1 MAYVPPPMSSQTGRW
16 LEIAGSFLLGGGV
29 VAVGYELAKGGT
41 PDAVVAD
48 ASARAQTA
56 SAAVAQADAPSEV
69 REVAAEG
76 EPSEVPEGEAIAVPQ
91 GELPPWRVPDETGT
105 YTAYPPMS
113 VPIPALTPEDELE
126 FPRHGLVTS
135 LAVIVRQ
142 RAELT
147 SPILG
152 ILRGGTRV
160 RVDAE
165 RSFGGGCS
173 QGWHKVFPRGWIC
186 LAAGLSTGSEPPQ
199 EEATIVEPDLDGAL
213 PYEYW
218 RVNADMT
225 PFFHRLPSFGEQDAA
240 DHAGA
245 AWLADKGRV
254 PMPTAPAERPE
265 DVPAVVKEYMNAG
278 FYVTKAGEE
287 VKSERRFLR
296 TTRGSY
302 ARKYQLG
309 QKAPAKFKGKLVAS
323 AEDMPIYFIRRE
335 MPLMKR
341 EPAGSDVLVKTETMP
356 ERLGTWKFVKK
367 LHVGT
372 VDYYE
377 DADGLLMRAYAVG
390 EAYKLKR
397 PPGVAPDEKWV
408 HIDLSEQ
415 TLVAYDGDTPVFA
428 TLVSTG
434 KTPGMTPVGVHRVQI
449 KHVATSMRDQ
459 PIEDEAYS
467 IDDVPWTQ
475 YFQGSVALHGAFW
488 HAGFGIERSHGCVN
502 LSPADARWLFGF
514 TEPALPEGWHAV
526 SGQWPRPDG
535 SPSGKAAKGSAVVVT
550 E

>member
-1 MAYVPPPMSSQTGRW
+1 MATSRGRW
-16 LEIAGSFLLGGGV
+16 LELAGSFLLGGGV
-29 VAVGYELAKGGT
+29 VAIGYE
-41 PDAVVAD
+41 VARP
-48 ASARAQTA
+48 SAPEG
-56 SAAVAQADAPSEV
+56 VAIAD
-69 REVAAEG
+69 EVAAEVPSAGAATAVAADPAVVATTDAPG
-76 EPSEVPEGEAIAVPQ
+76 EPPPAVPVD
-91 GELPPWRVPDETGT
+91 PAAAKPDFMTPDDRGS
-105 YTAYPPMS
+105 YTAFPPIEA
-113 VPIPALTPEDELE
+113 PPQALTPEDEAE

-135 LAVIVRQ
+135 LAVIVRA
-142 RAELT
+142 RPELT
-147 SPILG
+147 APIHG
-152 ILRGGTRV
+152 ILRGGTRI

-165 RSFGGGCS
+165 RTFGGGCS

-186 LAAGLSTGSEPPQ
+186 LAAGLSTGAEPPQ
-199 EEATIVEPDLDGAL
+199 TEANVVAPDLSAAL

-218 RVNADMT
+218 RVNNDGT
-225 PFFHRLPSFGEQDAA
+225 PFFHRLPSFGETDQA
-240 DHAGA
+240 DGAGA
-245 AWLADKGRV
+245 AWIAENGRA
-254 PMPTAPAERPE
+254 PMPTAPADRPAE
-265 DVPAVVKEYMNAG
+265 VPAVVKEYMNAG

-287 VKSERRFLR
+287 LKSERRFLR

-309 QKAPAKFKGKLVAS
+309 QKEPPKFRGLLVDG
-323 AEDMPIYFIRRE
+323 AEGLPIHFIRRE

-341 EPAGSDVLVKTETMP
+341 EAEGSDVLVKTDTMP
-356 ERLGTWKFVKK
+356 ERLGTWKFVRK

-372 VDYYE
+372 VDYFE
-377 DADGLLMRAYAVG
+377 DADGMLMRAYAVG
-390 EAYKLKR
+390 EAHKIKR
-397 PPGVAPDEKWV
+397 PPGVAPTEHWV
-408 HIDLSEQ
+408 HVDLSEQ
-415 TLVAYDGDTPVFA
+415 TLVAYDGDVPVFA

-434 KTPGMTPVGVHRVQI
+434 KEPGMTPVGVHRVQI

-514 TEPALPEGWHAV
+514 TEPLLPAGWQAIA
-526 SGQWPRPDG
+526 
-535 SPSGKAAKGSAVVVT
+535 PSGSAKGSAVVVT

>member
-1 MAYVPPPMSSQTGRW
+1 MATQRGRW
-16 LEIAGSFLLGGGV
+16 LELAGSFLLGGGV
-29 VAVGYELAKGGT
+29 VALGYEWSRPASPPEPVAAATVAEPTADAKKPLVGPEPGPT
-41 PDAVVAD
+41 PDSTELTPPID
-48 ASARAQTA
+48 
-56 SAAVAQADAPSEV
+56 
-69 REVAAEG
+69 VAAIPDYLRPDEG
-76 EPSEVPEGEAIAVPQ
+76 GSYTGFAPFEMP
-91 GELPPWRVPDETGT
+91 LPP
-105 YTAYPPMS
+105 
-113 VPIPALTPEDELE
+113 LTPEDEAE

-135 LAVIVRQ
+135 LAVIVRS

-147 SPILG
+147 SPIHG

-186 LAAGLSTGSEPPQ
+186 LNAGLDTGSEPPQ
-199 EEATIVEPDLDGAL
+199 SEATIVAPDLAGIL

-218 RVNADMT
+218 RVNGDAT
-225 PFFHRLPSFGEQDAA
+225 PFFHRLPTFGETDQADAA
-240 DHAGA
+240 GQ
-245 AWLADKGRV
+245 AWRAEHGREPV
-254 PMPTAPAERPE
+254 PMSGDDKPP

-287 VKSERRFLR
+287 LKSERRFLR
-296 TTRGSY
+296 TTRGAY
-302 ARKYQLG
+302 VRKYQLG
-309 QKAPAKFKGKLVAS
+309 QKEAPKFRGKLVS
-323 AEDMPIYFIRRE
+323 GAEALPIYFIRRE
-335 MPLMKR
+335 MPFMRR
-341 EPAGSDVLVKTETMP
+341 ESENSDVLIKTEAMP
-356 ERLGTWKFVKK
+356 ERLATWKFVRK

-377 DADGLLMRAYAVG
+377 DEQGQLMRAYAVA
-390 EAYKLKR
+390 EAHKIKR
-397 PPGVAPDEKWV
+397 PPGVGQAEHWV
-408 HIDLSEQ
+408 HVDLSEQ

-434 KTPGMTPVGVHRVQI
+434 KQPGMTPVGVHRVQI

-514 TEPALPEGWHAV
+514 TEPLLPAGWQAI
-526 SGQWPRPDG
+526 
-535 SPSGKAAKGSAVVVT
+535 SPSGSAKASAVVVT

>member
-1 MAYVPPPMSSQTGRW
+1 AAP
-16 LEIAGSFLLGGGV
+16 GG
-29 VAVGYELAKGGT
+29 ELS
-41 PDAVVAD
+41 PWRIAD
-48 ASARAQTA
+48 ASG
-56 SAAVAQADAPSEV
+56 S
-69 REVAAEG
+69 
-76 EPSEVPEGEAIAVPQ
+76 
-91 GELPPWRVPDETGT
+91 
-105 YTAYPPMS
+105 YTSFPPMA
-113 VPIPALTPEDELE
+113 VPIPALDGEAEAE
-126 FPRHGLVTS
+126 FPKHGLVTS

-142 RAELT
+142 RAELAA
-147 SPILG
+147 PIMG

-173 QGWHKVFPRGWIC
+173 QGWHKVYPRGWIC
-186 LAAGLSTGSEPPQ
+186 LAAGLSVGSEPPQ
-199 EEATIVEPDLDGAL
+199 DQATVVDPDLTGAL

-218 RVNADMT
+218 RVNAEMT

-240 DHAGA
+240 DHAGQ
-245 AWLADKGRV
+245 AWLAEKGKE
-254 PMPTAPAERPE
+254 PMPTASAERPE
-265 DVPAVVKEYMNAG
+265 EVPAVVKEYMNAG

-309 QKAPAKFKGKLVAS
+309 QKAPTKYQGKLVG
-323 AEDMPIYFIRRE
+323 EEGLPIYFIRRE
-335 MPLMKR
+335 MPLMRR

-356 ERLGTWKFVKK
+356 ERLGTWPFVRK

-372 VDYYE
+372 VDYFE
-377 DADGLLMRAYAVG
+377 DKDGLLMRAYAVG

-397 PPGVAPDEKWV
+397 PPSVAPGEHWV

-415 TLVAYDGDTPVFA
+415 VLVAYDGDTPVFA

-434 KTPGMTPVGVHRVQI
+434 KTPGMTPVGVHRVQM

-514 TEPALPEGWHAV
+514 TEPGLPEGWHAI
-526 SGQWPRPDG
+526 
-535 SPSGKAAKGSAVVVT
+535 SPTGRSSSPNAGKGSAIVVT

>member
-1 MAYVPPPMSSQTGRW
+1 MRSGIAERRGAAVGLAAAMTGSRNRW
-16 LEIAGSFLLGGGV
+16 LELAGAFLLGGAV
-29 VAVGYELAKGGT
+29 VAIGYELARPSQG
-41 PDAVVAD
+41 AVTVAD
-48 ASARAQTA
+48 ASAP
-56 SAAVAQADAPSEV
+56 SSVDAAVHVPASPQPQPLDTPTPQAEAGAPEPEPTPPDA
-69 REVAAEG
+69 R
-76 EPSEVPEGEAIAVPQ
+76 
-91 GELPPWRVPDETGT
+91 PPWRIPDEQGS
-105 YTAYPPMS
+105 YTAYGPVQVPLGPMS
-113 VPIPALTPEDELE
+113 TEDEAE

-135 LAVIVRQ
+135 LAVIVRS
-142 RAELT
+142 RPELT
-147 SPILG
+147 APIQG

-173 QGWHKVFPRGWIC
+173 QGWHKVWPRGWIC
-186 LAAGLSTGSEPPQ
+186 LAAGLATGSEPPQ
-199 EEATIVEPDLDGAL
+199 EEATVVEPALESPL

-218 RVNADMT
+218 RVNADAT
-225 PFFHRLPSFGEQDAA
+225 PFFHRLPSFGEQDQADAA
-240 DHAGA
+240 GK
-245 AWLADKGRV
+245 AWLAEHGRE
-254 PMPTAPAERPE
+254 PMPTAPAERPPE
-265 DVPAVVKEYMNAG
+265 VPAVVKEYMNAG

-309 QKAPAKFKGKLVAS
+309 QKEPPKFRGKLVDGEAGL
-323 AEDMPIYFIRRE
+323 PIYFVRRE
-335 MPLMKR
+335 MPLMRR
-341 EPAGSDVLVKTETMP
+341 EAPGSDVLVKTDVMP
-356 ERLGTWKFVKK
+356 ERLGTHAFVKR

-372 VDYYE
+372 VEYLE
-377 DADGLLMRAYAVG
+377 DAEGLLLRAYAVG

-397 PPGVAPDEKWV
+397 PPGVGPGEKWI

-415 TLVAYDGDTPVFA
+415 TLVAYEGDVPVFA

-434 KTPGMTPVGVHRVQI
+434 KSPGMTPVGVHRVQI

-459 PIEDEAYS
+459 PMEDEAYS

-475 YFQGSVALHGAFW
+475 YFSGSVALHGAFW

-514 TEPALPEGWHAV
+514 TEPALPEGWHAIA
-526 SGQWPRPDG
+526 
-535 SPSGKAAKGSAVVVT
+535 PSGSVKGTAIVVT
-550 E
+550 Q

>member
-1 MAYVPPPMSSQTGRW
+1 MATQRGRW
-16 LEIAGSFLLGGGV
+16 LELAGSFLLGGGV
-29 VAVGYELAKGGT
+29 VAMGYEWSRPGDDAPADVIALAESAAGT
-41 PDAVVAD
+41 ETPEPAEADGAATDATLAVAVAPPEVVDDMADEAAIPEHLRPDAQGSYIGWGRIEAEPM
-48 ASARAQTA
+48 AMTA
-56 SAAVAQADAPSEV
+56 
-69 REVAAEG
+69 
-76 EPSEVPEGEAIAVPQ
+76 
-91 GELPPWRVPDETGT
+91 
-105 YTAYPPMS
+105 
-113 VPIPALTPEDELE
+113 EDEAA

-135 LAVIVRQ
+135 LAVIVRA

-147 SPILG
+147 APIHG

-186 LAAGLSTGSEPPQ
+186 LAAGLATATDPPQ
-199 EEATIVEPDLDGAL
+199 AEATIVAPDLDGAL

-218 RVNADMT
+218 RVNGDVT
-225 PFFHRLPSFGEQDAA
+225 PFFHRLPSFGEQELADA
-240 DHAGA
+240 AGA
-245 AWLADKGRV
+245 AWLAEHGRA
-254 PMPTAPAERPE
+254 PMPTAPADRPE
-265 DVPAVVKEYMNAG
+265 EVPAVVKEYMNAA

-309 QKAPAKFKGKLVAS
+309 QKESPIFRGRLVQGG
-323 AEDMPIYFIRRE
+323 AEGLPIHFIRRE
-335 MPLMKR
+335 IPLMRR
-341 EPAGSDVLVKTETMP
+341 ESEGSDVLVKTDTMP
-356 ERLGTWKFVKK
+356 ERLGTWPFVRK

-372 VDYYE
+372 VQYFE

-390 EAYKLKR
+390 EAHKIKR
-397 PPGVAPDEKWV
+397 PPSVAPTERWV
-408 HIDLSEQ
+408 HVDLSEQ
-415 TLVAYDGDTPVFA
+415 TLVAYEGDVPVFA

-434 KTPGMTPVGVHRVQI
+434 KEPGMTPVGVHRVQI

-475 YFQGSVALHGAFW
+475 YFHGSIALHGAFW

-502 LSPADARWLFGF
+502 LSPSDARWLFAF
-514 TEPALPEGWHAV
+514 TGPLLPPGWQAIA
-526 SGQWPRPDG
+526 
-535 SPSGKAAKGSAVVVT
+535 PSGSAKGSAVVVT
-550 E
+550 D